1 MGVEL
6 LDDRYL
12 AITALVVA
20 AYQLIFSLTAFVA
33 RVEKFK
39 LFAGSV
45 NFILLALL
53 TFLLAQTYSTR
64 QIIAFVLVVFWGLRA
79 AGDQIFRVIHN
90 AQMDDEAEVKCFS
103 HLSFTLLQIFWV
115 WAVSLPFTMLNS
127 PSAGGN
133 PTFGSVTDILGLILW
148 IVGFTFR
155 AVADFQ
161 RNQHYSQ
168 RFGQL
173 EILKSGLWSYSRYPN
188 YLGEILTWWGMFLL
202 CLQPTI
208 SAGLATNWV
217 SILSPITVVF
227 SLFFVTGVLQREK
240 STQQKFYESPEF
252 SAYKDYLDRTS
263 LLIPMPSDL
272 YIRLPLWSK
281 AVFFFEWPI
290 FRYAPAWKT
299 TYVGHKIGSM
309 EQL

>member
-1 MGVEL
+1 MGVKL
-6 LDDRYL
+6 LDDHYL
-12 AITALVVA
+12 AITAFIIA
-20 AYQLIFSLTAFVA
+20 AYQLVFFLAAFAV
-33 RVEKFK
+33 RIERYK
-39 LFAGSV
+39 LFAGSM
-45 NFILLALL
+45 NFVLLTLL
-53 TFLLAQTYSTR
+53 TFILAQTFYAR
-64 QIIAFVLVVFWGLRA
+64 QILAFAMIILWGLRA

-90 AQMDDEAEVKCFS
+90 VQVEDESGVKCFS
-103 HLSFTLLQIFWV
+103 LFSFTLLQMFWV
-115 WAVSLPFTMLNS
+115 WAVSLPFTILNS
-127 PSAGGN
+127 PSTIGN
-133 PTFGSVTDILGLILW
+133 PTFGSVADILGLILW
-148 IVGFTFR
+148 SVGFTLR

-188 YLGEILTWWGMFLL
+188 YFGEILTWWGIFLL

-208 SAGLATNWV
+208 SAGSAANWV
-217 SILSPITVVF
+217 SILSPITVIIG
-227 SLFFVTGVLQREK
+227 LFFVTGLLQRER

-263 LLIPMPSDL
+263 LLVPMPSAL

-281 AVFFFEWPI
+281 AMFLFEWPI